1 MFFIVIVYYVFYCFI
16 CFLFYFFYLFIR
28 LIYNVSSGDT
38 QLEGVSSALLPCV
51 SAAEVSRLGG
61 RLAHPESHI
70 L

>member
-1 MFFIVIVYYVFYCFI
+1 MTSEIGATDLREARVIR
-16 CFLFYFFYLFIR
+16 LFIR
-28 LIYNVSSGDT
+28 LIYYASAGDT
-38 QLEGVSSALLPCV
+38 QLEGASSALLPCV